1 MAEAAPPA
9 AHPRQARLDL
19 RRGRYVHDRRGANQ
33 RGRLN
38 GESECDH
45 FYVVFFRYYLFKLHC

>member
-1 MAEAAPPA
+1 MVAEAAPPA

-38 GESECDH
+38 VESECSI
-45 FYVVFFRYYLFKLHC
+45 FSLLFI